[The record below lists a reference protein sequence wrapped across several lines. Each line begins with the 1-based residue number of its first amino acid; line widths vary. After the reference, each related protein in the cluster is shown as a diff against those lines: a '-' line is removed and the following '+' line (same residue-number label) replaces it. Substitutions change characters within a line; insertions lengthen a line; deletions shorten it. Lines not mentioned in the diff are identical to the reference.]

1 METTK
6 LKGDFVNVTKMDYD
20 GEEPTTNGETEGDS
34 GEKNP
39 LASIIEVV
47 GVDKE
52 LLKNVGT
59 KG

>member
-1 METTK
+1 
-6 LKGDFVNVTKMDYD
+6 MDYD